1 MNNLN
6 TTRIAGRARSPP
18 GADGPSAQP
27 ALGFELSTKALNN
40 QTREA
45 FCVHCLAIELRR
57 RIAWHPS
64 TRKE

>member
-6 TTRIAGRARSPP
+6 STRNAGRARSPP
-18 GADGPSAQP
+18 GAEGLSAKP
-27 ALGFELSTKALNN
+27 AFELSAKALNN